1 MEKFRHGRLLFI
13 GDAAHQVS
21 PFGARGANSGI
32 QDTDNLLWKV
42 KLVLDGKAPD
52 TLLDSYD
59 EERVYAADEN
69 LLNSTRST
77 DFITPKS
84 PVSNTFRNATL
95 LLAEEYPFART
106 LVNSGRLSLPSV
118 YHSSSLNTADEDEF
132 DSNMV
137 PGTPSTDAPV
147 NESDWFLRVIGNNR
161 FNGLFFAE
169 QDGTI
174 SEANRNLLTTL
185 ANSDDIA
192 INILIVGLTA
202 DQTLPNGMARLADNK
217 GLLTERFDGKPGT
230 FYLFRPDQHIAAR
243 WRALDQQKIA
253 AALNR
258 ATGRS

>member
-1 MEKFRHGRLLFI
+1 
-13 GDAAHQVS
+13 
-21 PFGARGANSGI
+21 
-32 QDTDNLLWKV
+32 
-42 KLVLDGKAPD
+42 
-52 TLLDSYD
+52 
-59 EERVYAADEN
+59 
-69 LLNSTRST
+69 
-77 DFITPKS
+77 
-84 PVSNTFRNATL
+84 
-95 LLAEEYPFART
+95 
-106 LVNSGRLSLPSV
+106 
-118 YHSSSLNTADEDEF
+118 
-132 DSNMV
+132 
-137 PGTPSTDAPV
+137 V